1 MKSIGYR
8 TFLLGVVT
16 SAVVVLFTTAGAPA
30 QAQGTTASMFGQG
43 PAGGIVTAKSD
54 TGAQRHA
61 TISDSGRYK
70 ISPIPMG
77 TYSIT
82 LEKDGKVLDTRNKI
96 TLTVG
101 KGAEVD
107 FACENDKCA
116 AGG

>member
-8 TFLLGVVT
+8 TFLLGVAT
-16 SAVVVLFTTAGAPA
+16 SAALTLFATAVAPV

-43 PAGGIVTAKSD
+43 PAGGLVTARSD
-54 TGAQRHA
+54 AGVQRHA
-61 TISDSGRYK
+61 TIGGNGRYR

-77 TYSIT
+77 TYSVT
-82 LEKDGKVLDTRNKI
+82 LEKDGKVVDTRKKI

-107 FACENDKCA
+107 FACENDKCD
-116 AGG
+116 AGS

>member
-8 TFLLGVVT
+8 TFLLGVAT
-16 SAVVVLFTTAGAPA
+16 SAIALFATAAAPA

-43 PAGGIVTAKSD
+43 PAGGVVTAKSD

-77 TYSIT
+77 TYTVT
-82 LEKDGKVLDTRNKI
+82 LEKDGKVVDTRNKI

-107 FACENDKCA
+107 FACANDKCD
-116 AGG
+116 AGS

>member
-1 MKSIGYR
+1 MKSIGHR
-8 TFLLGVVT
+8 TFLLGAAVSAAVT
-16 SAVVVLFTTAGAPA
+16 LFATAAAPA

-43 PAGGIVTAKSD
+43 PAGGVVTAKSN

-61 TISDSGRYK
+61 TIGDNGRYK

-77 TYSIT
+77 TYTIT
-82 LEKDGKVLDTRNKI
+82 LEKDGKVVDTRDKI

-101 KGAEVD
+101 KGAEID

-116 AGG
+116 AGS

>member
-8 TFLLGVVT
+8 AFLLGVATSVAVT
-16 SAVVVLFTTAGAPA
+16 LFATAAAPV

-43 PAGGIVTAKSD
+43 PAGGVVTAKSD

-77 TYSIT
+77 TYTVT

-96 TLTVG
+96 SLTVG

-116 AGG
+116 TGS

>member
-1 MKSIGYR
+1 MKKIGYR

-16 SAVVVLFTTAGAPA
+16 STVVTLLATAAAPA
-30 QAQGTTASMFGQG
+30 RAQGTTASMFGQG

>member
-8 TFLLGVVT
+8 TFLLGVATAAVT
-16 SAVVVLFTTAGAPA
+16 LFATAAPPARA
-30 QAQGTTASMFGQG
+30 QSTTASMFGQG
-43 PAGGIVTAKSD
+43 PAGGTVIAKSD

-61 TISDSGRYK
+61 TISESGRYR

-77 TYSIT
+77 TYTVT
-82 LEKDGKVLDTRNKI
+82 LEKDGKVVDTRNKI

-116 AGG
+116 AGS

>member
-8 TFLLGVVT
+8 TFLLGVATSVAVT
-16 SAVVVLFTTAGAPA
+16 LFATAAAPVH
-30 QAQGTTASMFGQG
+30 AQGTTASMFGQG

-61 TISDSGRYK
+61 TISGSGRYK

-77 TYSIT
+77 TYTVT
-82 LEKDGKVLDTRNKI
+82 LEKDGKVVDTRNKI

-107 FACENDKCA
+107 FACENDKCD
-116 AGG
+116 AGS

>member
-8 TFLLGVVT
+8 TFLLGAAT
-16 SAVVVLFTTAGAPA
+16 SAAVAVFAMATAPA
-30 QAQGTTASMFGQG
+30 HAQGTTASMFGQG
-43 PAGGIVTAKSD
+43 PAGGVVTARSD

-70 ISPIPMG
+70 IAPIPMG
-77 TYSIT
+77 TYTVT

-101 KGAEVD
+101 KGAEID

-116 AGG
+116 AGS

>member
-8 TFLLGVVT
+8 TFLLGVAT
-16 SAVVVLFTTAGAPA
+16 SAVVTLLATAGAPA

-43 PAGGIVTAKSD
+43 PAGAVVTAKSD

-77 TYSIT
+77 TYTVI

-96 TLTVG
+96 SLTVG

-116 AGG
+116 ADS

>member
-8 TFLLGVVT
+8 TFLLGAAASAAVT
-16 SAVVVLFTTAGAPA
+16 LFATAAAPVR
-30 QAQGTTASMFGQG
+30 AQGTTASMFGQG
-43 PAGGIVTAKSD
+43 PAGGLVTARSD

-61 TISDSGRYK
+61 TISESGRYK

-77 TYSIT
+77 TYTVT
-82 LEKDGKVLDTRNKI
+82 LEKDGKVVDTRNKI
-96 TLTVG
+96 SLTVG

-116 AGG
+116 TGS

>member
-8 TFLLGVVT
+8 TFLLGAATSVAVALFATVT
-16 SAVVVLFTTAGAPA
+16 VPA
-30 QAQGTTASMFGQG
+30 HAQGTTASMFGQG
-43 PAGGIVTAKSD
+43 PAGAVVTARSD

-70 ISPIPMG
+70 IAPIPMG
-77 TYSIT
+77 TYTVT
-82 LEKDGKVLDTRNKI
+82 LEKDGKVVDTRNKI

-101 KGAEVD
+101 KGAEID

-116 AGG
+116 AGS